1 MNIHK
6 FLILLVISYVS
17 LFSVSAQ
24 ERNPTP
30 YYFDEFK
37 QALLIGKGVQ
47 YGARVNFDLI
57 SKQWKFVD
65 TGDRNLV
72 KEFSDPDAILMI
84 KIDNKTYLMSEF
96 ALIECIQ
103 AEPYLCVEYNAITR
117 NAPKSISYGG
127 ETQTAAV
134 DSYTGLMGMG
144 YGDKPFTKKVV
155 VGLTKRYE
163 VKIDRKTKHFFDNK
177 SFIKIFDK
185 KYRNEVE
192 QYLISNPIDFANV
205 EDVVHLVNYY
215 LSKF

>member
-6 FLILLVISYVS
+6 SLILLIISYVFV
-17 LFSVSAQ
+17 FSVSAQ
-24 ERNPTP
+24 ERIPTP

-37 QALLIGKGVQ
+37 QALLIGKGIQ
-47 YGARVNFDLI
+47 YSAQVNFDLI

-72 KEFSDPDAILMI
+72 KEFSDPDTILMI

-103 AEPYLCVEYNAITR
+103 SEPYLCVEYNAITR

-134 DSYTGLMGMG
+134 DSYAGLLGTGS
-144 YGDKPFTKKVV
+144 DKRLTPKIVI
-155 VGLTKRYE
+155 GLTKRYE
-163 VKIDRKTKHFFDNK
+163 VKIGRKSKHFFDSK
-177 SFIKIFDK
+177 SFVKLFDK
-185 KYRNEVE
+185 RQRPEVE
-192 QYLISNPIDFANV
+192 AYLGSNPIDFANV
-205 EDVVHLVNYY
+205 EDVTHLVNYY
-215 LSKF
+215 WRKL

>member
-72 KEFSDPDAILMI
+72 KAFSDPDAILII

-103 AEPYLCVEYNAITR
+103 SEPYLCVEYNAITR
-117 NAPKSISYGG
+117 NAPRSISYGG

-134 DSYTGLMGMG
+134 DSYAGLLGTGS
-144 YGDKPFTKKVV
+144 DKRLTPKIVI
-155 VGLTKRYE
+155 GLTKRYE
-163 VKIDRKTKHFFDNK
+163 VKIGRKSKHFFDSK
-177 SFIKIFDK
+177 SFVKLFDK
-185 KYRNEVE
+185 RQRPEVE
-192 QYLISNPIDFANV
+192 AYLGSNPIDFANV
-205 EDVVHLVNYY
+205 EDVTHLVNYY
-215 LSKF
+215 WRKL

>member
-1 MNIHK
+1 MNIYK
-6 FLILLVISYVS
+6 SLILLVISYAS
-17 LFSVSAQ
+17 LFFVSAQ
-24 ERNPTP
+24 ERKPTP

-47 YGARVNFDLI
+47 YSAQVNFDLI

-72 KEFSDPDAILMI
+72 KEISDPDAILMI

-117 NAPKSISYGG
+117 NAPKAVSYGG

-134 DSYTGLMGMG
+134 DSYAGLSGTGYSNERL
-144 YGDKPFTKKVV
+144 TKKIVAGV
-155 VGLTKRYE
+155 TKRYE
-163 VKIDRKTKHFFDNK
+163 VKIGKKTRHFFDCK
-177 SFIKIFDK
+177 SFIKLFDK
-185 KYRNEVE
+185 KQRSEVE
-192 QYLISNPIDFANV
+192 QYLISNSIDFENV
-205 EDVVHLVNYY
+205 EDVVRLVNYY
-215 LSKF
+215 WGKL

>member
-6 FLILLVISYVS
+6 SLILLVISYVFV
-17 LFSVSAQ
+17 FSVSAQ
-24 ERNPTP
+24 EGNPTP

-37 QALLIGKGVQ
+37 QALLIGKGAQ
-47 YGARVNFDLI
+47 YSAQVNFDLI

-65 TGDRNLV
+65 TGDRSLV

-103 AEPYLCVEYNAITR
+103 SEPYLCVEYNAITR

-134 DSYTGLMGMG
+134 DSYAGLLGTGS
-144 YGDKPFTKKVV
+144 DKRLIPKIVI
-155 VGLTKRYE
+155 GLTKRYE
-163 VKIDRKTKHFFDNK
+163 VKIGRKSKHFFDSK
-177 SFIKIFDK
+177 SFVKLFDK
-185 KYRNEVE
+185 RQRPEVE
-192 QYLISNPIDFANV
+192 AYLVSNPIDFANV
-205 EDVVHLVNYY
+205 KDVTHLVNYY
-215 LSKF
+215 WKKL